1 MNKKMKKV
9 RGPWHT
15 ETFSALCLTETS
27 SECTM
32 SNTFWCSTSPKSVS
46 ITLEL
51 RDSGKCMTLKQA
63 QPRKKGET
71 ASFSK
76 YTVGHEEAC
85 ENHLQSLTLIFA
97 ICQKGIK

>member
-1 MNKKMKKV
+1 MNKEMKKV
-9 RGPWHT
+9 RGPWHI
-15 ETFSALCLTETS
+15 ETFSALCLAET

-51 RDSGKCMTLKQA
+51 GDSGKCMKLKQT
-63 QPRKKGET
+63 QPRKKGKT

-76 YTVGHEEAC
+76 YTVGREEAC
-85 ENHLQSLTLIFA
+85 ENHLKSLSLIFA
-97 ICQKGIK
+97 ICQRGIK